1 MFEKYFI
8 TELAR
13 KKKEGRNGKKV
24 GESGKRQ
31 YCMVVRA
38 GKDGKAEQM
47 NGRCWEGLNCL
58 RMASFAPYLL

>member
-8 TELAR
+8 TDLAR
-13 KKKEGRNGKKV
+13 KKGGKKWGKKL

-31 YCMVVRA
+31 YFMVVRA

-58 RMASFAPYLL
+58 RMASLAPYLL